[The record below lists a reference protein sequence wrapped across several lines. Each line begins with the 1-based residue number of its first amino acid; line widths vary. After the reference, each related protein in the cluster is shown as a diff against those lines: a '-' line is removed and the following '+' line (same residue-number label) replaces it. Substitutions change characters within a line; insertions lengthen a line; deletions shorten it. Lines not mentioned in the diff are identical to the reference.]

1 MMNLTL
7 AIPSLNRSSDETLPP
22 LQLAAFNQILRY
34 GHLEKQAC
42 LPSEFY
48 SRYLWQGSLL
58 GHAKRHLGIDAQ
70 QSAVL
75 ASPVWQQMG
84 MHQVSILGGEHLGIT
99 QEEAARLCCELTA
112 FYQDDGWRFYPLRK
126 DLWLVTMPSEQD
138 WQVASVL
145 DICGQIGATDQ
156 AEGQDALKWLNKQT
170 EIQMWLYSHPV
181 NLARQSQKIPALN
194 GLWLWQDL
202 HGRQRTELLA
212 SNSPWAQFYQG
223 ERMEMPADFDEYLS
237 RRQTLHTHH
246 SDGLIFLDDLAL
258 TRQTGDIWAYQA
270 VLQRWEAQWFAPLWQ
285 ALATGRLKRL
295 TLATD
300 GENGGEL
307 VVTSKSKWAFWKP
320 VQHFSGI
327 W

>member
-34 GHLEKQAC
+34 GRLKKQAC

-48 SRYLWQGSLL
+48 SRYLWSGSLL
-58 GHAKRHLGIDAQ
+58 AHAKQQLGIGVEQA
-70 QSAVL
+70 AVL

-99 QEEAARLCCELTA
+99 QEEAARLCRELTT
-112 FYQDDGWRFYPLRK
+112 FYQDDGWQFHPLRT

-156 AEGQDALKWLNKQT
+156 AEGQDALQWLNKQT

-181 NLARQSQKIPALN
+181 NLARQSRNIPALN

-202 HGRQRTELLA
+202 HGRPHTELLA

-223 ERMEMPADFDEYLS
+223 ARMEMPTDFDEYLTC
-237 RRQTLHTHH
+237 RQMLHPHH
-246 SDGLIFLDDLAL
+246 QDGLIFLDDLTL
-258 TRQTGDIWAYQA
+258 TWQTGDIWAYQA
-270 VLQRWEAQWFAPLWQ
+270 VLQRWEEQWFSPLWQ

-295 TLATD
+295 TLSTD

-307 VVTSKSKWAFWKP
+307 VITSKSKWAFWKP